1 MTSNNMM
8 NTSTSMDEN
17 NIEELVRQC
26 SATPQLKLGVEVI
39 QAAESYE
46 NEGQYSVALEN
57 YERALGILIPLLNTE
72 PKGLRRNL
80 LTPQIKRWMSRAEAV
95 KELLSV
101 QERVLAD
108 GIGSDSMDSEKT
120 CVVQ

>member
-1 MTSNNMM
+1 M
-8 NTSTSMDEN
+8 NTSTSIDEN
-17 NIEELVRQC
+17 NIEELIRQC
-26 SATPQLKLGVEVI
+26 SATPQLKLGIEVI

-46 NEGQYSVALEN
+46 KEGQYVVALEN

-72 PKGLRRNL
+72 PKGPRRIL
-80 LTPQIKRWMSRAEAV
+80 LTPQINRWMSRAEAV
-95 KELLSV
+95 KEQLSV